1 MLNISNKKTGGNLQ
15 FSINKA
21 LVCSYVYWKTGI
33 SIVNC
38 AVLNKKI
45 GKLEYKA
52 KYGKPHPHLPLRYS
66 RFSDFGHP

>member
-1 MLNISNKKTGGNLQ
+1 MKKVLMTMPNDYEVRGMT
-15 FSINKA
+15 A
-21 LVCSYVYWKTGI
+21 GI

-38 AVLNKKI
+38 AALNKKI

-66 RFSDFGHP
+66 RFSDFGPP